1 VKSLTGD
8 YAGFFTRTKTVAPN
22 IPWTHCGMHRQGLA
36 SKRMPEGSKSVVDDV
51 VNFIKARPTNSRI
64 FGTLCEE
71 MGSIQNCLLTH
82 TEVRWLSC
90 GKILTRISELKNEVF
105 VSLTTHSFH
114 KASCM
119 QDPVLLKTGLFGKY
133 FLGINVLNLS
143 PQGFSMCRT
152 EMNHSQTS

>member
-1 VKSLTGD
+1 
-8 YAGFFTRTKTVAPN
+8 
-22 IPWTHCGMHRQGLA
+22 
-36 SKRMPEGSKSVVDDV
+36 

-119 QDPVLLKTGLFGKY
+119 QDPVLLRTLAY
-133 FLGINVLNLS
+133 LVNIFLGINVLNLS
-143 PQGFSMCRT
+143 PQGFSTCRT